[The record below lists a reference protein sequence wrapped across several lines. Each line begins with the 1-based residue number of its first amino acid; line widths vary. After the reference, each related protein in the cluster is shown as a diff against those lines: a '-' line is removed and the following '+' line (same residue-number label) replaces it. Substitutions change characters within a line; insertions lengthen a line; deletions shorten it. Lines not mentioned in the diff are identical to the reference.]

1 MEPVKHLHHITAIAG
16 PPQENLHFYRD
27 VLGLKLIKQTV
38 NFDDVNTYHFYF
50 SNKGKDD
57 GTILT
62 FFPWDTRNRGVKGSG
77 QVGRIAFSVPNGSLE
92 HWKKHLETHDV
103 IFEESNM
110 FGNRGIIFEDN
121 HTLRL
126 AIVET
131 DEENNNSDILGYY
144 GVELLSSQPEATRD
158 TLRDQLGLEELEA
171 TLEFFHL
178 ETVEEQRHHIII
190 PKEAP
195 ARGRDGVG
203 TVHHVAWSMEDD
215 HKQQEWCEYL
225 QDEGFHVTEVKDRN
239 YFKAMYMR
247 EKGHVL
253 FEYATDGPG
262 FADDEP
268 LNALGQN
275 FCFQNNMKAS
285 EKKLR
290 KLYQNS
296 KYRRIYAFF

>member
-50 SNKGKDD
+50 SNKGMDD

-103 IFEESNM
+103 VFEESNM

-131 DEENNNSDILGYY
+131 DAENKDSDILGFY
-144 GVELLSSQPEATRD
+144 GVELLSSRPEATRD

-178 ETVEEQRHHIII
+178 ETIGEQRHHIII

-215 HKQQEWCEYL
+215 LKQQEWRKYL

-262 FADDEP
+262 FAVDEP
-268 LNALGQN
+268 VDALGQ
-275 FCFQNNMKAS
+275 
-285 EKKLR
+285 KLMLPEQYESQR
-290 KLYQNS
+290 EEIERTLPKVEL
-296 KYRRIYAFF
+296 

>member
-1 MEPVKHLHHITAIAG
+1 
-16 PPQENLHFYRD
+16 
-27 VLGLKLIKQTV
+27 
-38 NFDDVNTYHFYF
+38 
-50 SNKGKDD
+50 
-57 GTILT
+57 
-62 FFPWDTRNRGVKGSG
+62 
-77 QVGRIAFSVPNGSLE
+77 
-92 HWKKHLETHDV
+92 
-103 IFEESNM
+103 M
-110 FGNRGIIFEDN
+110 FGNRGINFEDN

-126 AIVET
+126 TFVET
-131 DEENNNSDILGYY
+131 DAENKDSDTLGFY
-144 GVELLSSQPEATRD
+144 GVELLLSRPEATQY
-158 TLRDQLGLEELEA
+158 TLCDQLGLEELEA
-171 TLEFFHL
+171 TLEFFRL
-178 ETVEEQRHHIII
+178 ENIGELRQHIII
-190 PKEAP
+190 PTQAP
-195 ARGRDGVG
+195 ARGRDGIG

-215 HKQQEWCEYL
+215 LKQQEWCEYL

-275 FCFQNNMKAS
+275 FCFQNNMKVS